1 MKKKAAVNKKSAVKK
16 KKSSNVEGAGLIKS
30 AMKKLKSPEKKAKD
44 KGLKHPVGVIVD
56 KGELSLF
63 FKSPGLEKAGL
74 YLSKSKTGMSFK
86 PSKTKI
92 SAVSD
97 KGKAEDIAQREHIS
111 ISPFD
116 QGYFMAFIQKGKSA
130 SSLMG
135 AVSKDLKSFKTIGK
149 IAAGKEQG
157 TLVPNYK
164 CREQYV
170 IYLGSN
176 SIRTAFSGDMMKWK
190 ISAAPCLEPRRD
202 CFDKYGIKVLSVSL
216 TTYGLLVVYDASYK
230 EKDQQVLQV
239 GGALFSIYDPNSLI
253 WRCESPLWQETI
265 PAGTEEIHSI
275 GAAFYK
281 EKIFL
286 YFASQAKKLMA
297 VSIEKPFP
305 GVGEKKAWA
314 KLKRFYK
321 NPIIVP
327 NALNEWESEATF
339 NPAALYDDGKVH
351 LLYRAVGKGGFSCLG
366 YASTKDGF
374 TIDDTLSEPA
384 YYPTQEFEGV
394 HTKPKQRTDL
404 YKSGCGWG
412 GCEDPKLTAIDDTV
426 YLTYVAYSG
435 YSQPRV
441 ALSSIA
447 MDDFRK
453 KDWKWKE
460 PILISEPG
468 VVNKS
473 GCILPERVKGKYVI
487 FHRVFPHILI
497 DYRDDLKFEDGKWL
511 ETKAKI
517 TTRPGMWDSRKLSVG
532 ATPIKTEAG
541 WLVIYHA
548 VDDKDDGK
556 YKIGA
561 MILDTED
568 PSRVLYRTSSPILQ
582 PDKHYENDGK
592 PGVVYPCGA
601 VVLKDELFVYYGGG
615 DKVVCCATAQLDK
628 FIDNVKKDK
637 PTGYALKEV
646 TYS

>member
-1 MKKKAAVNKKSAVKK
+1 MKSKTAVKK
-16 KKSSNVEGAGLIKS
+16 SSSIKGKKNVVKRPG
-30 AMKKLKSPEKKAKD
+30 KKTEDNNLKNPI
-44 KGLKHPVGVIVD
+44 GILVD
-56 KGELSLF
+56 RGQLSLF
-63 FKSPGLEKAGL
+63 FKASAIDKAGL

-86 PSKTKI
+86 ASKTKI

-97 KGKAEDIAQREHIS
+97 KGKTEDISQREHIS

-116 QGYFMAFIQKGKSA
+116 KGYFMTFIQKQKSE
-130 SSLMG
+130 SVLMG
-135 AVSKDLKSFKTIGK
+135 ATSKDLKSFKTIGRVST
-149 IAAGKEQG
+149 AKEQG
-157 TLVPNYK
+157 ILAPNYK
-164 CREQYV
+164 CRDQYTL
-170 IYLGSN
+170 YLGN
-176 SIRTAFSGDMMKWK
+176 GSIRTAVSTDLIRWK
-190 ISAAPCLEPRRD
+190 VSPKACLEPRSD
-202 CFDKYGIKVLSVSL
+202 FFDKYALTVLSVSL
-216 TTYGLLVVYDASYK
+216 TTYGLLVIYDASYR
-230 EKDQQVLQV
+230 EKDRQVLQI
-239 GGALFSIYDPNSLI
+239 GGALFSIYDPNSII
-253 WRCESPLWQETI
+253 WRCETPLWQEDL
-265 PAGTEEIHSI
+265 PAGSEQFYSI

-286 YFASQAKKLMA
+286 YFASQARRLMA
-297 VSIEKPFP
+297 VLIEKPFP
-305 GVGEKKAWA
+305 GVGEKKAFA

-351 LLYRAVGKGGFSCLG
+351 LLYRAVGRGGLSCLG

-374 TIDDTLSEPA
+374 TIEETLKEPA
-384 YYPTQEFEGV
+384 YYPTQGFEGV

-404 YKSGCGWG
+404 YKSGSGWG

-435 YSQPRV
+435 YSHPRI
-441 ALSSIA
+441 ALSSI
-447 MDDFRK
+447 DRNDFRK
-453 KDWKWKE
+453 KEWKWKE
-460 PILISEPG
+460 PIPISEPG

-473 GCILPERVKGKYVI
+473 GCILPEKVKGKYVI

-511 ETKAKI
+511 EAKARI

-532 ATPIKTEAG
+532 ATPVKTEAG

-548 VDDKDDGK
+548 VDDKDDSR

-561 MILDTED
+561 MILDTQD
-568 PSRVLYRTSSPILQ
+568 PSKVLYRTSSPILQ

-628 FIDNVKKDK
+628 FVDNVKKDK
-637 PTGYALKEV
+637 PTGYTLKEV
-646 TYS
+646 VYS